1 MCIHQILPSQ
11 SILWRNIE
19 SGWCN
24 KIVDPSIP
32 RHDPFASALEVAKS
46 TPCNDWKAS
55 AKCFATGSC
64 CRWRVWPNNTSRLVE
79 VSHQFGGCY
88 PKDTLPETNRQP
100 APEKIGNPQ
109 KGNEYVMSK
118 RPFIFTNR
126 AVKKFREGINLKK
139 LVNWF
144 QVVLG
149 VSIWSTDPWEEAPGN
164 QGMLA
169 APYKNDFQNR
179 KPILPTSTNR
189 KYRMN
194 Y

>member
-126 AVKKFREGINLKK
+126 AVKKFREGINLKH
-139 LVNWF
+139 
-144 QVVLG
+144 
-149 VSIWSTDPWEEAPGN
+149 WSTDFRSCLEFPSD
-164 QGMLA
+164 QLILA
-169 APYKNDFQNR
+169 IVGVFSKGSWKHLVIR
-179 KPILPTSTNR
+179 VCL
-189 KYRMN
+189 
-194 Y
+194 